1 MTKFVKARNVT
12 LPLLKIKEGTEYV
25 ITMLTAMALGKQ
37 MPAKT
42 QQQTDPKTG
51 EVVTVTLPPEAPATV
66 AQVKCLQD
74 APGAKDGEEYQMLCN
89 TIFAKELREQYA
101 DDSYVGKSFA
111 FTVFKIDGKRY
122 KGCSIAEVTIDTT
135 PEVVTAATP
144 DAAASTPADASP
156 EAAAPAPA
164 PTKGKSK

>member
-89 TIFAKELREQYA
+89 TIFAKELREQYP

-122 KGCSIAEVTIDTT
+122 KGCSIAEVTLNPDHVET
-135 PEVVTAATP
+135 P
-144 DAAASTPADASP
+144 
-156 EAAAPAPA
+156 AAPAPA
-164 PTKGKSK
+164 PAPEIATAETSAPAPAPAASGKKK

>member
-1 MTKFVKARNVT
+1 MATKFTKARNVT

-37 MPAKT
+37 MPAKNV
-42 QQQTDPKTG
+42 TDPVTG
-51 EVVTVTLPPEAPATV
+51 EVKQVTEAPATV
-66 AQVKCLQD
+66 AQVEVLQD
-74 APGAKDGEEYQMLCN
+74 APGAVDGEEYQMLCN

-101 DDSYVGKSFA
+101 NDSYVGKSFA

-135 PEVVTAATP
+135 PDEAPAAKTETA
-144 DAAASTPADASP
+144 SS

-164 PTKGKSK
+164 PAKAGTKK

>member
-42 QQQTDPKTG
+42 QQQTDPATG
-51 EVVTVTLPPEAPATV
+51 EVKTVTLPPEAPATV

-89 TIFAKELREQYA
+89 TIFAKELREQYP

-122 KGCSIAEVTIDTT
+122 KGCSIAEVTLNPDHVEAA
-135 PEVVTAATP
+135 PKADDKPVETAAAET
-144 DAAASTPADASP
+144 AETKPA
-156 EAAAPAPA
+156 
-164 PTKGKSK
+164 KGAKK

>member
-37 MPAKT
+37 MPPKT
-42 QQQTDPKTG
+42 EQITDPVTG
-51 EVVTVTLPPEAPATV
+51 EVKTITKPPEAPATV
-66 AQVKCLQD
+66 AQVRVLQD

-101 DDSYVGKSFA
+101 NDSYVGKSFA

-122 KGCSIAEVTIDTT
+122 KGCSIAEVTLAEET
-135 PEVVTAATP
+135 
-144 DAAASTPADASP
+144 
-156 EAAAPAPA
+156 AAAPAPA
-164 PTKGKSK
+164 PAPVEVPSEAPAPAPAAKGAKK